1 MELTAGPE
9 LRFRR
14 ATPADLPELV
24 RMLADDALGA
34 SREHYALPLPPAYER
49 AFQAITAD
57 PAQELIVVELSG
69 AVVGMLQLT
78 FIPYLTHQGSWR
90 ALIEGVRIDSR
101 HRASRLGRQMM
112 EWAIDRARERHC
124 RMVQLTTDKARP
136 DAKRFYESLGFKA
149 SHEGMKLSLTE

>member
-1 MELTAGPE
+1 MGLSAGPD

-14 ATPADLPELV
+14 ATPADLPALV

-34 SREHYALPLPPAYER
+34 SREHYALPLPPAYAR
-49 AFQAITAD
+49 AFEAITAD
-57 PAQELIVVELSG
+57 PAQELMVAEWSG

-101 HRASRLGRQMM
+101 HRDSGLGRQMM
-112 EWAIDRARERHC
+112 AWAIARARERRC

-136 DAKRFYESLGFKA
+136 DAKRFYESLGFTA
-149 SHEGMKLSLTE
+149 SHEGMKLSLAD